1 MKRNVLA
8 AAALLAFAGAASASP
23 FGVYD
28 PSLTTG
34 SPSFLEKLAD
44 PLYPTIAAPQ
54 IAFSPS
60 PGPVTV
66 QFLGHSAT
74 YENTLYQISWAGAV
88 FVNNTSNIGDT
99 VVIPNVTSPAIF
111 TLTVDQNSNG
121 ILDSNDYT
129 LSTGVDFNQ
138 VKLINEQGSTFIL
151 GFEDILL
158 PDGDKDY
165 NDMVFRVT
173 VVPEPSTYALMLGGL
188 GVAGWMARRRKRAE

>member
-28 PSLTTG
+28 ASLTTG
-34 SPSFLEKLAD
+34 SPSFLDMLKD
-44 PLYPTIAAPQ
+44 PGVPTIGSPQ

-66 QFLGHSAT
+66 EFLGHSAS
-74 YENTLYQISWAGAV
+74 YLNTLYQVSFAGAV
-88 FVNNTSNIGDT
+88 FQNYTSSIGET
-99 VVIPNVTSPAIF
+99 QTILNVASPAVF
-111 TLTVDQNSNG
+111 TLTVDINANG
-121 ILDSNDYT
+121 IVDSNDYT
-129 LSTGVDFNQ
+129 LSTAVDFNQ

-188 GVAGWMARRRKRAE
+188 GVAGWMARRRKRVE